1 MGCVTSTRCPINVC
15 RVTCVCREGLAAI
28 LSSLPSQLGPQRCPV
43 TFSNGSPRLGCVYP
57 LPFIPLALTKAFVL
71 GFRLSRAW
79 TSRRWAMSQSGTFVL
94 FLLAC
99 LMLGPGFGRGWRE
112 DVRVAGSLCFL
123 PRHSALQRGGVRA
136 QAVRPGWYPSGTSLV
151 QEHLGPGLALG
162 EGLGP
167 WVATSSLGC

>member
-1 MGCVTSTRCPINVC
+1 MGCVTPTRCPINVC
-15 RVTCVCREGLAAI
+15 RVTCVSREGLAAI

-99 LMLGPGFGRGWRE
+99 LMFGAGIWKGVERGCTCRRVTAFPATSQCSTKRRGPGTGSEAWVVPPVVLPWCKSTLGQAWRW
-112 DVRVAGSLCFL
+112 A
-123 PRHSALQRGGVRA
+123 SA
-136 QAVRPGWYPSGTSLV
+136 
-151 QEHLGPGLALG
+151 
-162 EGLGP
+162 
-167 WVATSSLGC
+167 